1 MAGGYPTNLP
11 DSSPE
16 PAPLFS
22 DRPTPAAAPQA
33 APKAAPAAPAPTR
46 VGKPDSTVNTIR
58 NRSNDIDKFVE
69 GLVKGNTGQPFNAR

>member
-22 DRPTPAAAPQA
+22 DRPTPAAAPQ
-33 APKAAPAAPAPTR
+33 AAPAAPAPTR